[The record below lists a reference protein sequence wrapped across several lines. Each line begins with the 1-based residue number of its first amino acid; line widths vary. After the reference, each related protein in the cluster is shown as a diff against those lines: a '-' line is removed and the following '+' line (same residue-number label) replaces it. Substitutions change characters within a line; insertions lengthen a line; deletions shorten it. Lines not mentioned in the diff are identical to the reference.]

1 MLAPHLPTETLD
13 RPYPLYSLDILE
25 SPLQEKFER
34 ITRLTKS
41 LFDVPIA
48 FISLIDDHCLLF
60 KSLLG
65 TNIVELPHVTNF
77 CSHALLEE
85 DIFCVP
91 EATTDKRFSDDPYV
105 VGDPHIHFYAGH
117 LIQLNHQKLGTISIV
132 DHKPRY
138 FSGDQL
144 LWLKDMAAL
153 VDTEI
158 QNYSISTVKGKLAS
172 DLDQARL
179 ASMIDPLT
187 RLWNRQG
194 MYNILKHRM
203 DEYLANGTG
212 FAVAILDIDN
222 FKNINDSYGHE
233 SGDQTLKAIAD
244 SLIEG
249 CRETDAVGRWG
260 GEEFLILINESNVN
274 YVVEIAERIRSRIE
288 SQQVAL
294 PFALPLDVT
303 VTIGLTCIAP
313 WTYPTLE
320 DMINKADQ
328 ALYHGKRNGRNQV
341 VRM

>member
-1 MLAPHLPTETLD
+1 MLAPYLPNETLD
-13 RPYPLYSLDILE
+13 RLDPLYSLDILE

-34 ITRLTKS
+34 ITRLTKN
-41 LFDVPIA
+41 LFDVPTA
-48 FISLIDDHCLLF
+48 FISLIDDQCLLF

-65 TNIVELPHVTNF
+65 TDIVELPHVTSF
-77 CSHALLEE
+77 CDLALLQE

-91 EATTDKRFSDDPYV
+91 ETTKDERFSNNPYV
-105 VGDPHIHFYAGH
+105 IGDPHIHFYAGH

-132 DHKPRY
+132 DHKPRH
-138 FSGDQL
+138 FSEDQL
-144 LWLKDMAAL
+144 WLLKDMAAL

-158 QNYSISTVKGKLAS
+158 QNYSISTDKGKLAS

-179 ASMIDPLT
+179 ASMVDPLT
-187 RLWNRQG
+187 GLWNRQG
-194 MYNILKHRM
+194 MYNILKYRM
-203 DEYLANGTG
+203 DEYMANGTG

-222 FKNINDSYGHE
+222 FKKINDSYGHE
-233 SGDQTLKAIAD
+233 SGDQTLKTIA
-244 SLIEG
+244 SILIDG

-303 VTIGLTCIAP
+303 VTIGLTGISP
-313 WTYPTLE
+313 WTFPTLE